1 MPEYG
6 EFATNYYRAKIH
18 ALLGEN
24 DAAILELRRAIDNGW
39 RGYWVQTP
47 HLDPGFATLHGDTE
61 FMELMDEVQALIA
74 IEVEKVR
81 QMEASGTL
89 PSVPE

>member
-1 MPEYG
+1 
-6 EFATNYYRAKIH
+6 
-18 ALLGEN
+18 
-24 DAAILELRRAIDNGW
+24 
-39 RGYWVQTP
+39 
-47 HLDPGFATLHGDTE
+47 
-61 FMELMDEVQALIA
+61 MELMDEVQALIA